1 MDSTSLETLQ
11 HSFGNLRMNH
21 GNVEINGN
29 MPSSSSLPLN
39 GSLTGVLP
47 TLESSDRV
55 STLGSS
61 NTASF
66 FPSFDFTEILRGGYG
81 FGEPDPYFLAP
92 PTWKDS
98 LQNHVSFFS
107 ENPFLHPHPEA
118 EAIAATA
125 NLLGDGFNMGYD
137 ESFVGFLQSNRD
149 KIITLAMLEESSK
162 HLQALI
168 LMKDPRI
175 TKLIFE
181 GAIDNI
187 FQLMTSQSGRYLFQK
202 LVELKDK
209 DMLQRIVEKL
219 TLSDRNIIYN
229 ASIDRY
235 GSYSVKKLIK
245 VLQKSPLVNE
255 VVKALANSFWDLMIN
270 QTGQH
275 VILECLDI
283 LDSQRNDL
291 LYVEAIDKCLKL
303 ATDEK
308 GCGALNSFIE
318 RIKGP
323 RRDQLLEQ
331 ICEQVVFLS
340 QHPLGNFVVQCVL
353 GLQNPAFIQ
362 KICYQLRGY
371 YVKLSMQKAGS
382 HLVEKCLKSPGL
394 VHVVQE
400 FLQSNQL
407 VQLAKDRYGNYVL
420 QTALKEVKKASSYG
434 ALHESLVMKLRSC
447 HNLRDLNY
455 GYGRNILSLMAPPI
469 VPLNRA

>member
-11 HSFGNLRMNH
+11 HSDGNLRMNH
-21 GNVEINGN
+21 GNVEIKGN
-29 MPSSSSLPLN
+29 MPSSSLPWN

-47 TLESSDRV
+47 SLESSDRV
-55 STLGSS
+55 GTLGSS
-61 NTASF
+61 NTASL
-66 FPSFDFTEILRGGYG
+66 FPSFDFTQTLMGGYG

-92 PTWKDS
+92 PTWNDP
-98 LQNHVSFFS
+98 LQNHASFFS
-107 ENPFLHPHPEA
+107 IENPFLHPYP
-118 EAIAATA
+118 EAIAASE
-125 NLLGDGFNMGYD
+125 NLNMGNV
-137 ESFVGFLQSNRD
+137 ESCVGYLQGNRD
-149 KIITLAMLEESSK
+149 RIITLAMLEESSK
-162 HLQALI
+162 HLQDLI
-168 LMKDPRI
+168 LIKDPDI

-181 GAIDNI
+181 GVIDNI
-187 FQLMTSQSGRYLFQK
+187 SQLMTSQYGRYLFQK
-202 LVELKDK
+202 LVELKDE
-209 DMLQRIVEKL
+209 DMLQRIMDKL
-219 TLSDRNIIYN
+219 TKSDRNIIYN

-245 VLQKSPLVNE
+245 VLQKSPLVSE

-270 QTGQH
+270 QTGQY

-283 LDSQRNDL
+283 LDSQKNDL

-303 ATDEK
+303 ATDER

-340 QHPLGNFVVQCVL
+340 LHQEGNFVVQCVL

-362 KICYQLRGY
+362 KICYGLRGY
-371 YVKLSMQKAGS
+371 YVKLSMQKRGS
-382 HLVEKCLKSPGL
+382 HLVEKCLKSSGL

-400 FLQSNQL
+400 FQSNQL

-420 QTALKEVKKASSYG
+420 QTALKEVKKASG
-434 ALHESLVMKLRSC
+434 VLHESLVMKLRSC
-447 HNLRDLNY
+447 HDLRDLNH
-455 GYGRNILSLMAPPI
+455 GYGRNILSLMAAPI

>member
-29 MPSSSSLPLN
+29 MPSSSSSLPLN

-47 TLESSDRV
+47 SLESSDRV
-55 STLGSS
+55 SDSL
-61 NTASF
+61 

-92 PTWKDS
+92 PTWKDP

-107 ENPFLHPHPEA
+107 ENPFLHPYP
-118 EAIAATA
+118 EAIADTA
-125 NLLGDGFNMGYD
+125 NHLGNGFNMGYD

-149 KIITLAMLEESSK
+149 KIITLAMLEDCSK

-168 LMKDPRI
+168 LMNDPRI

-181 GAIDNI
+181 GVIDNI
-187 FQLMTSQSGRYLFQK
+187 FQLMTSQYGRYLFQK
-202 LVELKDK
+202 LVELKDE

-270 QTGQH
+270 QTGQY

-303 ATDEK
+303 ATEER

-420 QTALKEVKKASSYG
+420 QTALKEVKKASG

-455 GYGRNILSLMAPPI
+455 GYGRNILSLMAAPI